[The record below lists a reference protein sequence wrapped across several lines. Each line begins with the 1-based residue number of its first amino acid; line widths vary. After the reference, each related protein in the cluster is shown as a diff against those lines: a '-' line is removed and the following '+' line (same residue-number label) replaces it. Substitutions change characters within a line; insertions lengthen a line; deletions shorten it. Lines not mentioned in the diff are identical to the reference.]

1 MSSLMRFSLILSLSC
16 LLTIVGC
23 VTEPESDTINIHV
36 RGTVTSEVNGS
47 PIDSAQI
54 ILYDFYYVPIMPII
68 IDDHN
73 VWIETY
79 TDSFGFYE
87 IKEGIPP
94 LPDRFEL
101 ELKALKP
108 GYPVIRRRVE
118 WSEDVQILNFQLYPD
133 TPLP

>member
-36 RGTVTSEVNGS
+36 RGTVTSEMNGS
-47 PIDSAQI
+47 PIDSARI
-54 ILYDFYYVPIMPII
+54 ILNDFYYAPLMPGII
-68 IDDHN
+68 N

-94 LPDRFEL
+94 LPDISEL
-101 ELKALKP
+101 ALRALKP
-108 GYPVIRRRVE
+108 GYSVIIRRVE
-118 WSEDVQILNFQLYPD
+118 WSEDVQIIQF
-133 TPLP
+133 PLSPLSPLR